1 MEKYKNIS
9 DKAQLG
15 ISDVRRLLL
24 PAKEAYLKQIEGLT
38 KEEANLIALEYIEE
52 LHTNLCDCRIK
63 EGIRLNKAK
72 KQ

>member
-1 MEKYKNIS
+1 MLGVCCFLQKKRIS
-9 DKAQLG
+9 NK
-15 ISDVRRLLL
+15 
-24 PAKEAYLKQIEGLT
+24 IEGLT

-52 LHTNLCDCRIK
+52 LHTNLCECRII